1 MTQKE
6 VQRKTITYGLVA
18 ILAAVLLIST
28 IYSVSS
34 PIQLTPNVASLKTFS
49 STEEIKNYIVTNT
62 EVSSSSSPYVGGPLD
77 KKLITEIAPPSPTP
91 DSNGEVQPVEPDYST
106 TNVQV
111 TGVDEAD
118 IVKTDGSY
126 LYVTRQNIVYILNAD
141 PKDAKVLAKINLDNN
156 SVAAGMFLGDNS
168 SKLIVVGSQYGDVF
182 PTDVPT
188 PYGGDIGSSIY
199 QHIIQNVRT
208 FIEVYNI
215 TDKNAPVLTRNFTI
229 SGSYFNSRLVGNY
242 LYAVVSEQA
251 TVADNSVD
259 LPTIYNQT
267 EIYTIQPKNIYYID
281 ESGSYFTY
289 TTFVGLNVSNDTLDA
304 STVTLLMGETS
315 NMYVSQNNMY
325 VTFPSPIQDEQGTVI
340 YRISINGTS
349 LSFESK
355 GKVPGYVLNQYSMDE
370 FNGYFRIATCIT
382 TGPWLN
388 QEQQNGLYVLNDN
401 LTVVGKIENLG
412 VNERIYAAR
421 FVEDK
426 CYLVT
431 YKQTDP
437 FFVIDLSNPVDPRVV
452 GQLRIPGYSS
462 YLHPYGDNYV
472 IGIGKENSSVKLALF
487 DVSNMNN
494 PVEVSNITIGNWS
507 DSPALYDSK
516 AFLFNSKT
524 GLLVIPISIN
534 NNGYVEP
541 AKDDIVTQMAK
552 TWQGVYVFNVTFNG
566 GFIYQGSV
574 TQIDSNTTN
583 LQDYYSLLT
592 NQTIQ
597 RAAYIDQ
604 TLYTV
609 SNSMVQLNNLGNFTL
624 VTKVNLP

>member
-1 MTQKE
+1 
-6 VQRKTITYGLVA
+6 
-18 ILAAVLLIST
+18 
-28 IYSVSS
+28 
-34 PIQLTPNVASLKTFS
+34 
-49 STEEIKNYIVTNT
+49 
-62 EVSSSSSPYVGGPLD
+62 
-77 KKLITEIAPPSPTP
+77 
-91 DSNGEVQPVEPDYST
+91 
-106 TNVQV
+106 
-111 TGVDEAD
+111 
-118 IVKTDGSY
+118 
-126 LYVTRQNIVYILNAD
+126 
-141 PKDAKVLAKINLDNN
+141 
-156 SVAAGMFLGDNS
+156 
-168 SKLIVVGSQYGDVF
+168 
-182 PTDVPT
+182 
-188 PYGGDIGSSIY
+188 
-199 QHIIQNVRT
+199 
-208 FIEVYNI
+208 
-215 TDKNAPVLTRNFTI
+215 
-229 SGSYFNSRLVGNY
+229 
-242 LYAVVSEQA
+242 
-251 TVADNSVD
+251 
-259 LPTIYNQT
+259 
-267 EIYTIQPKNIYYID
+267 
-281 ESGSYFTY
+281 
-289 TTFVGLNVSNDTLDA
+289 
-304 STVTLLMGETS
+304 
-315 NMYVSQNNMY
+315 
-325 VTFPSPIQDEQGTVI
+325 
-340 YRISINGTS
+340 
-349 LSFESK
+349 
-355 GKVPGYVLNQYSMDE
+355 MDE

-388 QEQQNGLYVLNDN
+388 QEQQNSLYVLNDN

-431 YKQTDP
+431 YKPTDP
-437 FFVIDLSNPVDPRVV
+437 FYVIDLNNTGDPRVV
-452 GQLRIPGYSS
+452 GQLKIPGYSS
-462 YLHPYGDNYV
+462 YLHPYGDNHI
-472 IGIGKENSSVKLALF
+472 IGIGKENSSVKLSLI

-494 PVEVSNITIGNWS
+494 PVEVSKITIGNWS

-541 AKDDIVTQMAK
+541 AKDDIITQMAS

-597 RAAYIDQ
+597 RAVYIDQ